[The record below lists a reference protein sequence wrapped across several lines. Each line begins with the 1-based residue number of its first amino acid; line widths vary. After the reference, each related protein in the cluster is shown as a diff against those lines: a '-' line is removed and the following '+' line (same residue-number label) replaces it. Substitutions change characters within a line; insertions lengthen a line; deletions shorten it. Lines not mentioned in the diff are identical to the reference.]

1 MSNLNMTHIIC
12 FVAIAGVWLFISC
25 RGNNDKGKSD
35 AANPDNLGN
44 GFVKKMDTVW
54 FYDVALENVDPLSFV
69 IVDDYFFKDKYHVCF
84 FETYRLSQDYFTS
97 KRKRYLH
104 LEKADPASFESL
116 GDGYAKDK
124 WTAWYLDK
132 PFKVEDLKSLT
143 VLNHHFIKDNKTA
156 YLDRKMI
163 GGSDGKTFEVISD
176 HYAKDFKKYYY
187 CTPFDGQ
194 YEIKPIPCHY
204 ESFVVVDYQYAKD
217 KSSVFYEGDKISKAE
232 SYSFELISDGYAK
245 DINRVYFRDK
255 IVEKADPSSFKT
267 LNENEN
273 SMGETIYAKDKNGIY
288 VNDKHFAEAD
298 AATFKVLNE
307 KYSMDKKG
315 VYFRMKKVKNVDR
328 SSFKVYPHFMGDT
341 DAEDQN
347 HKYSDGKIVK

>member
-1 MSNLNMTHIIC
+1 MSNLNMTLIIC

-25 RGNNDKGKSD
+25 KGNNDKGKSD

-54 FYDVALENVDPLSFV
+54 FYDIALENVDPLSFE

-97 KRKRYLH
+97 KRKRYFH

-124 WTAWYLDK
+124 FTAWYLDK
-132 PFKVEDLKSLT
+132 TFKVEDLKSLT

-156 YLDRKMI
+156 YLDRRPI
-163 GGSDGKTFEVISD
+163 AGSVGKTFELISD
-176 HYAKDFKKYYY
+176 YYAKDSKRHYY
-187 CTPFDGQ
+187 CLPFDSEYG
-194 YEIKPIPCHY
+194 ITPITCLY
-204 ESFVVVDYQYAKD
+204 ESFEVMDYQYAKD
-217 KSSVFYEGDKISKAE
+217 NNSVFYEGDKISKAE
-232 SYSFELISDGYAK
+232 SNSFELISNGYAK
-245 DINRVYFRDK
+245 DNNRVYFRNN

-267 LNENEN
+267 FNENEN
-273 SMGETIYAKDKNGIY
+273 SMGETVYAKDKNGIY

-298 AATFKVLNE
+298 VATFKILNE
-307 KYSMDKKG
+307 KYSLDKNG
-315 VYFRMKKVKNVDR
+315 VYFRMKKVKNADL

-341 DAEDQN
+341 DAEDKN
-347 HKYSDGKIVK
+347 HMYADGKIVK

>member
-54 FYDVALENVDPLSFV
+54 FYDVALENVDPLSFE

-104 LEKADPASFESL
+104 LEKVDPASFESL

-156 YLDRKMI
+156 YLDRI
-163 GGSDGKTFEVISD
+163 PIAGSVGKTFELISD
-176 HYAKDFKKYYY
+176 YYAKDSKRYYY
-187 CTPFDGQ
+187 CLPFDGNFD
-194 YEIKPIPCHY
+194 ITPITCHY
-204 ESFVVVDYQYAKD
+204 ESFEVMDYQYAKD
-217 KSSVFYEGDKISKAE
+217 NNSVFYEGDKISKAE
-232 SYSFELISDGYAK
+232 SNSFELISYGYAK
-245 DINRVYFRDK
+245 DNNRVYFRDK

-273 SMGETIYAKDKNGIY
+273 AMGETVYAKDKNGIY

-347 HKYSDGKIVK
+347 HKYADGKIVK